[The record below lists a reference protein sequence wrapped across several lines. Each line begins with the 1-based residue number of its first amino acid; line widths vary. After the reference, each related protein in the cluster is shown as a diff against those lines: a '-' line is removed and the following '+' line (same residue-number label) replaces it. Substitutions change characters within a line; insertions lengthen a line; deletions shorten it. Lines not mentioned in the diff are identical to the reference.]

1 MFAHAH
7 LHFNNVGEADD
18 RVYTYIHDCIKVLHV
33 GVSLHNTMVTSQAC
47 SGFVSLPLKGGQEE
61 YILYLHSYT
70 HGLLSLYKKGISTL
84 TKLPL
89 SSSCYTHTV
98 LLCTGQPNTH
108 PCCSS
113 QWIINHES
121 SPIIFAC
128 VILVPGWYISVSVIA
143 SSGM

>member
-47 SGFVSLPLKGGQEE
+47 SGFVSLSREVRKNI
-61 YILYLHSYT
+61 YCISAFIHSWFT
-70 HGLLSLYKKGISTL
+70 KKGNWTISTL

-121 SPIIFAC
+121 SPILFAC